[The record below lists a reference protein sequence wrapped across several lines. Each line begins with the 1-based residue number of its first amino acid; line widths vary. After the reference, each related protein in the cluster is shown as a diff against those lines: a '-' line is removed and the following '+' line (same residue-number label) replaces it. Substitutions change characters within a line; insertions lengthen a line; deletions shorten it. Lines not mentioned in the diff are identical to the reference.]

1 MKVTQI
7 APYVNAALKET
18 LGEEAVTTDD
28 LSNIVDQ
35 GTAIENASLMD
46 TFTKG
51 LMNQIGRMVFV
62 ERKYDGIAPSV
73 LMDGSEYGS
82 VVAKFST
89 DMPEAQEDQS
99 WSLKNG
105 ATYAPVFYSTEAE
118 AKLFNSTNPY
128 EFRRSV
134 YYDQLKQSFRS
145 PEEMNRFLSMV
156 ATQVQNA
163 ATVSVDNTIRATI
176 NNAIGETLHAEMS
189 DGTYTGKTGV
199 RAINLLH
206 LYNTKY
212 GTKLTPDQAIVN
224 PEFIRY
230 AILVIG
236 LVKDRMHGMNTL
248 YNIGGKT
255 RFTPDDRMHTILLSV
270 FAKAAGV
277 FLYDGNGQYRVDN
290 LSLGTVDTIPYWQG
304 IGNGFGEDLGFEE
317 ASKVSIKTSGNNTV
331 TASGIVGVVFDREAL
346 GVYNKK
352 EKVTTDYSGAGDFWT
367 SYYKYRAMHFND
379 FNEQFV
385 VFYIA

>member
-7 APYVNAALKET
+7 APYVNAAVKET
-18 LGEEAVTTDD
+18 LGEEAVVNED
-28 LSNIVDQ
+28 LSNIVDS
-35 GTAIENASLMD
+35 GTAIANAGLED

-51 LMNQIGRMVFV
+51 LMNQVGRMIFV
-62 ERKYDGIAPSV
+62 ERKYDGIAPNV

-82 VVAKFST
+82 IVAKFSA
-89 DMPEAQEDQS
+89 DLPEAQDDQA
-99 WSLKNG
+99 WQLKDG
-105 ATYAPVFYSTEAE
+105 TTYPVVFYDTKAQS
-118 AKLFNSTNPY
+118 KLFNSTNPY

-145 PEEMNRFLSMV
+145 PEDMNRFLSMI

-163 ATVSVDNTIRATI
+163 ATIAVDNTIRATI
-176 NNAIGETLHAEMS
+176 NNAIATTIHAEMN

-199 RAINLLH
+199 RAINLLT
-206 LYNTKY
+206 LYNAKY
-212 GTKLTPDQAIVN
+212 GTTLTPAQAITN

-248 YNIGGKT
+248 YNIGGQT
-255 RFTPDDRMHTILLSV
+255 RFTPADRMHTVLLSV

-277 FLYDGNGQYRVDN
+277 YLYDGAGQFRTDN
-290 LSLGTVDTIPYWQG
+290 ISLGSFDTVPYWQG
-304 IGNGFGEDLGFEE
+304 IGTEFSDLGFEQ
-317 ASKVSIKTSGNNTV
+317 ASKIDVKTSENDSVQVG
-331 TASGIVGVVFDREAL
+331 GILGVVFDREML

-367 SYYKYRAMHFND
+367 SYYKYRAMYFND
-379 FNEQFV
+379 FNEQMAVFFV
-385 VFYIA
+385 A